1 MSCTRCLSLH
11 QTELNSEI
19 NLHFR
24 GLPTLG
30 EPGIFVFPKVLVCL
44 DCGLSEFVIET
55 RELAQITE
63 KSITRRVLGTKSI
76 RTGEEPW
83 APIKLQESAS

>member
-24 GLPTLG
+24 GLPNLG

-44 DCGLSEFVIET
+44 DCGLSEFVIEK

-63 KSITRRVLGTKSI
+63 KSIARRVLGKKSI
-76 RTGEEPW
+76 RTVRRPLD
-83 APIKLQESAS
+83 AN

>member
-24 GLPTLG
+24 GLPNLS

-44 DCGLSEFVIET
+44 DCGLSEFVIEK
-55 RELAQITE
+55 RELAQIGE
-63 KSITRRVLGTKSI
+63 KSITRRVLGAQSI
-76 RTGEEPW
+76 RTVRRPPD
-83 APIKLQESAS
+83 AN